1 MKRIQS
7 NLAYLAS
14 LADRK
19 MTANAAKGPS
29 FLSAPALSLNFRL
42 RAAPPPPPPAGADP
56 AAQQPDP
63 QDPNSDREER
73 FKYIRE
79 LYGKLQSFYPGI
91 DYTREPAFAAQ
102 PSQPNQ
108 AAGAGAGGPG
118 GAFNNRAGPGGGPA
132 PHGVHQGSPPL
143 HSTPQMG
150 MMQGPPGA
158 PQGIP
163 MA

>member
-7 NLAYLAS
+7 NLSYLAS

-19 MTANAAKGPS
+19 MTVNAAKGPS
-29 FLSAPALSLNFRL
+29 FLSAPSLSLNFRL
-42 RAAPPPPPPAGADP
+42 RPPPPPTA
-56 AAQQPDP
+56 PDAVLP
-63 QDPNSDREER
+63 EGMQDPNGDREER

-79 LYGKLQSFYPGI
+79 LYGRLQGFYPGI
-91 DYTREPAFAAQ
+91 DYTKEPAFAAA
-102 PSQPNQ
+102 QPNQ
-108 AAGAGAGGPG
+108 AGAGPG
-118 GAFNNRAGPGGGPA
+118 GGAPGGASINRAGPGGGGPA
-132 PHGVHQGSPPL
+132 PHGASQASPPL
-143 HSTPQMG
+143 QRTPQMG